1 MRPRLTDSE
10 FIEAWNRHGS
20 AKKMATAL
28 NMDIRAIYARR
39 ARMTKTGMSLPTSQ
53 PDPSH
58 ASRVPPEYRSI
69 AWTYP
74 LKRQLRLDNGVMVVS
89 SDHHYWPGMITTAHR
104 ALVKVC
110 QMVKPRV
117 KLLNG
122 DVFDGDGISRHPPP
136 GWSERPN
143 ATQQLEA
150 CKDRVAEI
158 EAVLPRG
165 CDRIWV
171 IGNHD
176 ERFDRTLATQ
186 APQFAGLIGTRLADH
201 FNDWEFTR
209 SLWIN
214 WEERQPVVAFH
225 NYANGIHAGYNNAMK
240 SGVTI
245 VTGHTHALEVKPFND
260 LRGRRYGIQT
270 GTVADPDDPQF
281 EYAGARPSQACS
293 GFVVLTFRD
302 GQLLQPELCEVVGG
316 KAWFRGE
323 VIA

>member
-1 MRPRLTDSE
+1 
-10 FIEAWNRHGS
+10 
-20 AKKMATAL
+20 
-28 NMDIRAIYARR
+28 
-39 ARMTKTGMSLPTSQ
+39 MTKTGMSLPTSQ
-53 PDPSH
+53 PDPNH

-186 APQFAGLIGTRLADH
+186 APQFAGLIGTRLAD
-201 FNDWEFTR
+201 
-209 SLWIN
+209 
-214 WEERQPVVAFH
+214 
-225 NYANGIHAGYNNAMK
+225 NAMK